1 MFKKGELPL
10 SAVAKRQLTQR
21 IISIG
26 GGGSTGNLGK
36 GSKGLMGG
44 M

>member
-21 IISIG
+21 NVLDVPTCKQFYNRFTSPRRTRG
-26 GGGSTGNLGK
+26 
-36 GSKGLMGG
+36 
-44 M
+44 